1 MPALVGVIQLSG
13 MFSMGMFDVTSLE
26 KPAEKEIQ
34 IKLLIKH
41 INFINV
47 LINKIYSVIY
57 YTCSNTKTT
66 NKTIRPKCTII
77 FL

>member
-34 IKLLIKH
+34 IKLSIKH

-47 LINKIYSVIY
+47 LINKMYSVIY
-57 YTCSNTKTT
+57 YSNTKTT